1 MTGEAEV
8 LDRGDELTPEVN
20 TPEPAPAPE
29 SAPEPAPEPAP
40 KAEDKPRDED
50 GKFIPKG
57 VFDNR
62 LRSEREAREAA
73 ERRAQELEARLGQVS
88 RNEDVQKIEQL
99 IVAAEKMH
107 AKLLLDGEHEKAA
120 ETMRDIRLMERQV
133 AIQQASHMSTQA
145 KDQAREEI
153 RMELAIERL
162 EASHP
167 ELNPQHE
174 SYNQELVD
182 DVIGWQQVLIQRNRL
197 SPSVALAK
205 AVEKVMSKGA
215 PVPEGPK
222 AGLAAASRKDDQITK
237 NLATDKAQ
245 PPSMKDAGMDSDKT
259 GVTGVPRI
267 SDLTPEQY
275 DALPEST
282 KAKLRGDVL

>member
-1 MTGEAEV
+1 MTSEAEV
-8 LDRGDELTPEVN
+8 LDRGDTYTPELN
-20 TPEPAPAPE
+20 TPEPE
-29 SAPEPAPEPAP
+29 VTPEPVPEAP
-40 KAEDKPRDED
+40 KAEEKPRDED

-73 ERRAQELEARLGQVS
+73 ERRAQELEAQLGQVS
-88 RNEDVQKIEQL
+88 RTEDVAKMEEKIVSL
-99 IVAAEKMH
+99 EKQH

-120 ETMRDIRLMERQV
+120 ETMRDIRLTERQV
-133 AIQQASHMSTQA
+133 AIQQASHMSSQA

-162 EASHP
+162 ESSHP

-182 DVIGWQQVLIQRNRL
+182 DVLGWQQVLIQRNRL
-197 SPSVALAK
+197 PPAAALTK

-259 GVTGVPRI
+259 GVTGVPKM
-267 SDLTPEQY
+267 SDLTPDQY
-275 DALPEST
+275 DALPDST
-282 KAKLRGDVL
+282 KAKLRGDIV